1 MFKYLRSD
9 INAAKQRDPAAGSK
23 LSILLTYQGV
33 HALYNYRIA
42 HFFYRLKLKFIAR
55 VISQVSRFFTGIE
68 IHPGAKIGKGM
79 FIDHGMGVVIGETTI
94 IGDNVTIFQGVTL
107 GGTSDAPGK
116 RHPTIKNNATI
127 YAGAK
132 VLGNI
137 TIGEG
142 CKVGAGSVVL
152 QDTPDYT
159 TVVGVPARIIPKKP
173 QNLVMKEIT
182 SPCSAVADEITK
194 LKSHIQ
200 ELEKTI
206 EHLLQEE
213 QNRADH
219 SK

>member
-1 MFKYLRSD
+1 MFKKLRAD
-9 INAAKQRDPAAGSK
+9 INAAKRRDPAAGSK

-33 HALYNYRIA
+33 HALMAYRTA
-42 HFFYRLKLKFIAR
+42 HFFYVIKLKFLSR
-55 VISQVSRFFTGIE
+55 VISQISRFFTGIE
-68 IHPGAKIGKGM
+68 IHPGAKIGSGM

-94 IGDNVTIFQGVTL
+94 IGDNVTVFQGVTL

-137 TIGEG
+137 TIGEN

-152 QDTPDYT
+152 QDTPDNT
-159 TVVGVPARIIPKKP
+159 TVVGVPARVIAKKP
-173 QNLVMKEIT
+173 QTLVMREIT
-182 SPCSAVADEITK
+182 SPCNAIADEINK
-194 LKSHIQ
+194 MKSRIL

-206 EHLLQEE
+206 DGLLSGE
-213 QNRADH
+213 QVA
-219 SK
+219 K

>member
-1 MFKYLRSD
+1 MFKYLRAD

-33 HALYNYRIA
+33 HALINYRIA
-42 HFFYRLKLKFIAR
+42 HVFYRLKLKFIAR
-55 VISQVSRFFTGIE
+55 IISQTSRFFTGIE
-68 IHPGAKIGKGM
+68 IHPGAKIEKGM

-94 IGDNVTIFQGVTL
+94 IGENVTIFQGVTL

-116 RHPTIKNNATI
+116 RHPTIKKGATI

-152 QDTPDYT
+152 QDTPDNS
-159 TVVGVPARIIPKKP
+159 TVVGVPARVISKKP
-173 QNLVMKEIT
+173 QTLMMKDII
-182 SPCSAVADEITK
+182 SPCNAVADEISKMKT
-194 LKSHIQ
+194 HIH

-206 EHLLQEE
+206 ERLLQEE
-213 QNRADH
+213 QTKPVN
-219 SK
+219 S